1 MVENEGDLNVRR
13 ITQRTFKMTLT
24 IPARSYYDCRR
35 IDLSAISFFRNA
47 PQTGSSPIN
56 QPVMNSMGYGDPEEN
71 PVGPGADTRQ
81 QLYHISQQSQQ
92 LHDMLADTEELS
104 AAVATKIA
112 KAAQILEAAF
122 KTITYD
128 KGPGQGQ
135 LGE

>member
-1 MVENEGDLNVRR
+1 M
-13 ITQRTFKMTLT
+13 TFKMTRQNLRDLIMEELT
-24 IPARSYYDCRR
+24 YPGS
-35 IDLSAISFFRNA
+35 LLLES
-47 PQTGSSPIN
+47 PPVGGSSPVN
-56 QPVMNSMGYGDPEEN
+56 QPVMNSMGPGPSEDN

-92 LHDMLADTEELS
+92 LHDMMADTEELS
-104 AAVATKIA
+104 GAIAKKIA
-112 KAAQILEAAF
+112 TAAQALESAF

>member
-1 MVENEGDLNVRR
+1 M
-13 ITQRTFKMTLT
+13 TFKMTRQNLRDLIVEELT
-24 IPARSYYDCRR
+24 YPASV
-35 IDLSAISFFRNA
+35 LLES
-47 PQTGSSPIN
+47 PPEMGSSPIN
-56 QPVMNSMGYGDPEEN
+56 QPVMNAMGPGESEEDPI
-71 PVGPGADTRQ
+71 GPGADTRQ

-112 KAAQILEAAF
+112 KAAQILELAF

-135 LGE
+135 VGE